1 MNDGT
6 GSVILIDV
14 KTRTDNS
21 SRLRSSVFDLVR
33 SQNGLRGIVDDLT
46 RVLGLPVDV
55 LLLGESG
62 TGKELIARALHEAD
76 PVKHAH
82 RFVAVNYATL
92 AENLLEADLFSYLR
106 GAFTGATDDREG
118 LFQQAHGGT
127 LFLDEIGELPLRL
140 QPKLLRALQER
151 AVPPWA
157 GATKCPSTCASCRRQ
172 TVTLAPPLRA
182 TASGATSTFASPTSS
197 FASRLCGSGAAIS
210 RNWPIISWTSTA
222 GNSFAP
228 TSTPS
233 AKAPK
238 PGCAVATGGPTTC
251 GS

>member
-76 PVKHAH
+76 PVRHAH
-82 RFVAVNYATL
+82 RFVAV
-92 AENLLEADLFSYLR
+92 
-106 GAFTGATDDREG
+106 
-118 LFQQAHGGT
+118 
-127 LFLDEIGELPLRL
+127 
-140 QPKLLRALQER
+140 
-151 AVPPWA
+151 
-157 GATKCPSTCASCRRQ
+157 
-172 TVTLAPPLRA
+172 
-182 TASGATSTFASPTSS
+182 
-197 FASRLCGSGAAIS
+197 
-210 RNWPIISWTSTA
+210 
-222 GNSFAP
+222 
-228 TSTPS
+228 
-233 AKAPK
+233 
-238 PGCAVATGGPTTC
+238 
-251 GS
+251 